1 MGKKL
6 KTLFGLGVAA
16 GAIYLGSHLSR
27 DGKDYGSIYENFRK
41 PLNTIT
47 SRLKLGD
54 ITGRYDLID
63 KVESNMEYR
72 IKRDLAPV
80 GDSYRE
86 TKNDLKSAVNGNI
99 QGVKETARDFGP
111 LALYGLGGLFGAGFL
126 YGVATGKKK

>member
-47 SRLKLGD
+47 
-54 ITGRYDLID
+54 
-63 KVESNMEYR
+63 YR

-126 YGVATGKKK
+126 YGAATGKKK